1 MAHFTI
7 SNRNINIIYG
17 RCDHCEDWAVIS
29 YEITAYIMDKGLS
42 NGEDNQVE
50 RQILHQFCK
59 EHYEEWLFGKE

>member
-29 YEITAYIMDKGLS
+29 YEVTAYIMDEGLS
-42 NGEDNQVE
+42 NGVA
-50 RQILHQFCK
+50 
-59 EHYEEWLFGKE
+59 